1 MTTDNC
7 TIQLN
12 YIINLRL
19 GDESEL
25 SLT

>member
-25 SLT
+25 HH